1 MHLFRKKFQRNI
13 TDVCAEYLK
22 PILNIME
29 QISSDFDDEK
39 ANTRGTKYSRL
50 NP

>member
-1 MHLFRKKFQRNI
+1 MKNEIYLFRKKFQRYM

-22 PILNIME
+22 PILNIMA

-39 ANTRGTKYSRL
+39 TNIRCT
-50 NP
+50 